1 MDTLCIASFLDTL
14 QKWDADLLLTLN
26 GQHAPFWDPFMYL
39 YSDKMTWAFM
49 YAVLVL
55 VLLRNMGWKRF
66 LLLAVFIALTITLAD
81 QTSSSLIR
89 HQVARLRPANLEN
102 PLSSL
107 VHIVNGYRGGRYG
120 FPSSHAA
127 NSFALVAFLSLLFK
141 RKGMTVYLVLWA
153 LLNCYSRIYLGVHYP
168 GDILVGSILGLLVG
182 SFTFWLCRK
191 AFTRVGWSC
200 EVEVPLVWGSFPC
213 LAWIATMAALL
224 AWSACQTFW
233 LIPAA
238 A

>member
-1 MDTLCIASFLDTL
+1 MNTLCIASLLDTL
-14 QKWDADLLLTLN
+14 QKWDADLLLALN
-26 GQHAPFWDPFMYL
+26 GLHAPFWDPFMYV

-55 VLLRNMGWKRF
+55 VLFRNMGWKRL

-127 NSFALVAFLSLLFK
+127 NSFALVAFLALLFK

-153 LLNCYSRIYLGVHYP
+153 ILNCYSRIYLGVHYP
-168 GDILVGSILGLLVG
+168 GDILVGTLLGLLVG
-182 SFTFWLCRK
+182 TFTYWLCQKTFQRL
-191 AFTRVGWSC
+191 GWC
-200 EVEVPLVWGSFPC
+200 CQMEDPLVWGRFPC
-213 LAWIATMAALL
+213 LAWIATMLALL
-224 AWSACQTFW
+224 AWSAYLTFQMT
-233 LIPAA
+233 PAA